1 MESQHSIIPDRKR
14 VKTIP
19 INSSQHD
26 IELGSNKFMINTK
39 QPIAIQQVSKELDIN
54 GNSLRRSQRLQEFQR
69 SQKSEI
75 NDELFQKSQDM
86 NLSQNINFSSSKIFD
101 FEPWKSSL
109 DVRRGNAKALNL
121 NLKNSQGGISLI
133 SNENVPMH
141 PSQFLKSNLDPSKSE
156 VRYDPSIPT
165 QKQFSQIV
173 NKFSQNPF
181 QNNVMINAH
190 DLQKFNISIGSKNE
204 KSESEPEVDF
214 NFNNTPALFQNDL

>member
-101 FEPWKSSL
+101 FEP
-109 DVRRGNAKALNL
+109 
-121 NLKNSQGGISLI
+121 
-133 SNENVPMH
+133 
-141 PSQFLKSNLDPSKSE
+141 
-156 VRYDPSIPT
+156 
-165 QKQFSQIV
+165 
-173 NKFSQNPF
+173 
-181 QNNVMINAH
+181 
-190 DLQKFNISIGSKNE
+190 
-204 KSESEPEVDF
+204 
-214 NFNNTPALFQNDL
+214 